1 MPLGESTELE
11 VQSGIVP
18 STEAFFSDSTPLLK
32 SAELGGPAY
41 ERRPQQEEMARKV
54 AAAFAEKKNLCVEA
68 PTGVGKSFAYLVPA
82 IYCALEL
89 RKPLVVSTETISL
102 QEQLVEKDLPLLQ
115 KIMDVQF
122 SVALA
127 KGRGNYICRR
137 RLALIAGEHSEY
149 LPADSMRSDV
159 EKIALWAEKALEGSR
174 SEIDFPFDPQ
184 CWDYIC
190 SETGNCSKPK
200 CAYFKRC
207 FYWRARKKWDTA
219 DIIVS
224 NHALFFTDLKIKS
237 SENLEMS
244 LLPVYGALVLD
255 ESHTLEDEAAQHLGL
270 HVSSSGVRLCLKR
283 LFDPQRGKGLLMRS
297 GEEELKLR
305 GQVAELMDATEI
317 FFEKVRD
324 FAAGYQDNVIRIK
337 QPDFI
342 TDILSEKIG
351 HLEHR
356 LNEYLKELDEDEDD
370 NLSQELSAML
380 LRCEYYRLAI
390 SDFVA
395 MRLDDHVYWIEKG
408 GRSEMNIQL
417 YAAPLNVGEI
427 LRKILFNGELPVVLT
442 SATLSVAGKLDYY
455 RNRIGF
461 DNGTEDVLDTPFDY
475 ENQVKIYIPKSM
487 PLPDEENYLGSA
499 CDEIENY
506 IKMTH
511 GKAFVL
517 FTSYDTM
524 KRSSERLRGFFED
537 LGITLLV
544 QGEGKNRSDM
554 LNEFKHDI
562 DSVIFGVTSFWMGVD
577 VPGESLSNVIIT
589 KLPFAVPTHPLVQA
603 RSEKIERE
611 GGRAF
616 MDYSLPEAVLR
627 FRQGVGRLI
636 RKKTDK
642 GIIVILDRRIISKR
656 YGKTFINS
664 LPKCP
669 VEIV

>member
-1 MPLGESTELE
+1 MPLEQDEVLE
-11 VQSGIVP
+11 NGSGIIS
-18 STEAFFSDSTPLLK
+18 STDTFFSEDTPLLN
-32 SAELGGPAY
+32 SVALGGPAY
-41 ERRPQQEEMARKV
+41 EKRPQQEEMARQV
-54 AAAFAEKKNLCVEA
+54 ANAFAGKMNLCIEA

-82 IYCALEL
+82 IYFAIEL
-89 RKPLVVSTETISL
+89 RMPVVISTETISL

-115 KIMDVQF
+115 KLMGVDF

-127 KGRGNYICRR
+127 KGRSNYICRR
-137 RLALIAGEHSEY
+137 RLSLIAGEHTEY

-159 EKIALWAEKALEGSR
+159 ERLAIWAESAEEGSLSEVDFQFDR
-174 SEIDFPFDPQ
+174 S
-184 CWDYIC
+184 CWDYVC
-190 SETGNCSKPK
+190 CETGNCSKPK
-200 CAYFKRC
+200 CVYFKRC
-207 FYWRARKKWDTA
+207 FYWRARRKWETA

-244 LLPVYGALVLD
+244 LLPIYGGLVLD
-255 ESHTLEDEAAQHLGL
+255 EAHTLEDEAAQHLGL
-270 HVSSSGVRLCLKR
+270 HISSAGVRLFLKR
-283 LFDPQRGKGLLMRS
+283 LFDPQRGKGLLMRA
-297 GEEELKLR
+297 GDEELKLR
-305 GQVAELMDATEI
+305 GEVAELMDATEI
-317 FFEKVRD
+317 FFEKVRE
-324 FAAGYQDNVIRIK
+324 FAADYEDNVIRIRK
-337 QPDFI
+337 ADFI
-342 TDILSEKIG
+342 VDILSERIG

-356 LNEYLKELDEDEDD
+356 LNEYLKTLDKEEDD
-370 NLSQELSAML
+370 NLKQELSAML
-380 LRCEYYRLAI
+380 LRCEYYRLAVA
-390 SDFVA
+390 DFVA
-395 MRLDDHVYWIEKG
+395 MRLEDHVYWIEKG
-408 GRSEMNIQL
+408 GRNEMNIQL
-417 YAAPLNVGEI
+417 YAAPLNISEI
-427 LRKILFNGELPVVLT
+427 LRNILFNGEVPVVLT
-442 SATLSVAGKLDYY
+442 SATLSVSGKLDYY
-455 RNRIGF
+455 KKRIGF
-461 DNGTEDVLDTPFDY
+461 ERGTEEVLGTPFDY
-475 ENQVKIYIPKSM
+475 ENQVQIYIPKDM
-487 PLPDEENYLGSA
+487 PPPDDENYLGAA

-506 IKMTH
+506 IRMTH

-524 KRSSERLRGFFED
+524 KRSSERLRGFFDD

-544 QGEGKNRSDM
+544 QGDGKSRTAM
-554 LNEFKHDI
+554 LTEFKDNV

-577 VPGESLSNVIIT
+577 VPGEALSNVIIT
-589 KLPFAVPTHPLVQA
+589 KLPFAVPSHPLVQA

-656 YGKTFINS
+656 YGSIFIKS